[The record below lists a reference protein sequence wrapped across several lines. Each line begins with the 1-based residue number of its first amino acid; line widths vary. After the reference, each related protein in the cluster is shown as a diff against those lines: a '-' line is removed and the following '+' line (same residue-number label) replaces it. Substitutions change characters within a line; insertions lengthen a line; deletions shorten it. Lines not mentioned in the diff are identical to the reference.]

1 MNLLNML
8 LFGSCFGSTAE
19 TTAAADGSSGGS
31 QWWIIVIYIVIFA
44 AIIYF
49 LMIRPQ
55 RKQKK
60 QQEETMSSIEPGDSV
75 LTTSGFYGT
84 IVAVNGDTIIVEFGN
99 NKNCRIPMSK
109 QAISQIEKANAGS
122 VSQNAAAPADGANK
136 KKFFGRK
143 KAEEEAAKKA
153 EEEAAK
159 QAAEEAAKKAAE
171 EEAAKKAAEEEAAK
185 KATAEVSA
193 TQTSA
198 AQTVQ
203 NTAVSASYDDVTLL
217 AALIQC
223 EAGNE
228 VYDGQVAVGAVV
240 VNRLHRGYAGSIQ
253 GVIYQS
259 GQFGP
264 AASGRVASVAAAGPS
279 ASCMSAAQAA
289 LGGTDNTGGATS
301 FRNVSSG
308 IGGTVI
314 GNHVFF

>member
-109 QAISQIEKANAGS
+109 QAISQIEKANAAS
-122 VSQNAAAPADGANK
+122 APAAADTTNR
-136 KKFFGRK
+136 KKFFGRN
-143 KAEEEAAKKA
+143 KAADE
-153 EEEAAK
+153 
-159 QAAEEAAKKAAE
+159 QAQAQAEEAQAKAE
-171 EEAAKKAAEEEAAK
+171 AQAEQIQAQAEQAEAADQE
-185 KATAEVSA
+185 TAQE
-193 TQTSA
+193 
-198 AQTVQ
+198 
-203 NTAVSASYDDVTLL
+203 
-217 AALIQC
+217 
-223 EAGNE
+223 
-228 VYDGQVAVGAVV
+228 
-240 VNRLHRGYAGSIQ
+240 
-253 GVIYQS
+253 
-259 GQFGP
+259 
-264 AASGRVASVAAAGPS
+264 
-279 ASCMSAAQAA
+279 
-289 LGGTDNTGGATS
+289 
-301 FRNVSSG
+301 
-308 IGGTVI
+308 
-314 GNHVFF
+314 